1 MDCDAYPSL
10 PTLCVLT
17 TRLRQQNHRVDA
29 WVSERDANFERLR
42 YAIAQGSREE
52 TLAAI
57 AGILGDP
64 RHTNRLT
71 LQAAAQRLEVAL
83 QSKRTPD
90 TLTHRLAAELLNEC
104 RFVLRKSHGK
114 IAA

>member
-57 AGILGDP
+57 SGILGDP
-64 RHTNRLT
+64 RHANRLT
-71 LQAAAQRLEVAL
+71 LRAAAQRLQDAL
-83 QSKRTPD
+83 KNKRTPV
-90 TLTHRLAAELLNEC
+90 TLMNRLAAELLNEC
-104 RFVLRKSHGK
+104 RFVLQKSHGRL
-114 IAA
+114 AA

>member
-64 RHTNRLT
+64 RHTNRQRLRS
-71 LQAAAQRLEVAL
+71 AAQRLQDAL
-83 QSKRTPD
+83 QNKRTPI
-90 TLTHRLAAELLNEC
+90 TLVHRLATELLNEC
-104 RFVLRKSHGK
+104 RFVLQKSHGR